1 MRTFNTAIPKILFTV
16 CVTVPLAL
24 PAIGLA
30 KGQPPG
36 SDPAWISITFDGAID
51 GGPMECEEKL
61 NADTT
66 ILGCNKGGGFYL
78 DSVITDAVGADPECF
93 EAGYT
98 DGTIQ
103 LLLNKDGSAEAVFR
117 FWARDRGD
125 ANEVLYVLRAHAP
138 EWNGPFPPEFG
149 LDPTT
154 MHSTDWTLGAANRRQ
169 EKNACLGAGDD
180 AIDVGVARLTP

>member
-1 MRTFNTAIPKILFTV
+1 MKTFNTAIPKILFTV

-24 PAIGLA
+24 PAIALA
-30 KGQPPG
+30 KGKPPG
-36 SDPAWISITFDGAID
+36 SDPALISITFGGAIYGD
-51 GGPMECEEKL
+51 PMECEEKL

-78 DSVITDAVGADPECF
+78 GSAIIDAVGADPDCF
-93 EAGYT
+93 ETGYT

-117 FWARDRGD
+117 FWARDRID

-138 EWNGPFPPEFG
+138 EWNGPFPPEYG
-149 LDPTT
+149 ADPTA
-154 MHSTDWTLGAANRRQ
+154 MSSTDWTLGAANRRQ
-169 EKNACLGAGDD
+169 EKGACLGAGVDR
-180 AIDVGVARLTP
+180 IDVGVARLTP

>member
-1 MRTFNTAIPKILFTV
+1 MKTFNTAIPKILFTV

-24 PAIGLA
+24 PAIALA
-30 KGQPPG
+30 KGKPPG
-36 SDPAWISITFDGAID
+36 SDPAWISITFDGAIY
-51 GGPMECEEKL
+51 GEAMQCEEKL

-78 DSVITDAVGADPECF
+78 GSDITAAVAADPDCF

-117 FWARDRGD
+117 FWARDRAD
-125 ANEVLYVLRAHAP
+125 ANEVLYVLRAFAP
-138 EWNGPFPPEFG
+138 EWNGPFPPEYG
-149 LDPTT
+149 VDPTA
-154 MHSTDWTLGAANRRQ
+154 MSSMDWTLGAANRRQ
-169 EKNACLGAGDD
+169 EKGACLGAGEH
-180 AIDVGVARLTP
+180 AIDVGVERLTQ